1 MKNIFFAAL
10 VITASACSNETTSD
24 TELNMSE
31 EVMIEQNNEIVETSQ
46 IFGDSSIT
54 EDGAITGDELIK
66 ILETNDS
73 VQVKVI
79 AEISEVCSKKGC
91 WMQVNL
97 DENNSMLVRFLDYGF
112 FMPLDAAGRTAIIEG
127 LAKIDTLSIEWL
139 KHQLEDASASQEEID
154 AITEPEISYT
164 IEEATGV
171 ILK

>member
-1 MKNIFFAAL
+1 MRNIYFAVL
-10 VITASACSNETTSD
+10 VILASACSNEITTD

-31 EVMIEQNNEIVETSQ
+31 EVMADENNEILETSQ
-46 IFGDSSIT
+46 IFGDPTIT
-54 EDGAITGDELIK
+54 EDGTVTGSELIK